1 LEGVTRILDNI
12 FDFPSS
18 DGLGEATAWLC
29 LREEIYISLTMQKAI
44 RSSLAMFQNASW
56 IKGDGDCA
64 WTNRMVLLLAELLSH
79 VFSDGPDSAMTDQ
92 LRGRISDW
100 YLMKPVSFQ
109 PIRFLARDP
118 SAGRHL
124 PDIWM
129 LAAIHA
135 VAIQHYHIAQLVL
148 VVSARTH
155 SSNFVEY
162 LQDHQA
168 VKQQVRHHLLM
179 VVGIATSNPRAQN
192 TWFTAHHCL
201 AVWGRCLRKRGD
213 QQACLAFL
221 QEMQDQT
228 GWRMDRLREKLVRQ
242 WDDEIE

>member
-1 LEGVTRILDNI
+1 
-12 FDFPSS
+12 
-18 DGLGEATAWLC
+18 
-29 LREEIYISLTMQKAI
+29 MQKAI

-56 IKGDGDCA
+56 IKGGSDGA

-79 VFSDGPDSAMTDQ
+79 VFAEEPDSNMTDQ

-118 SAGRHL
+118 SAGRYL
-124 PDIWM
+124 PEIWM
-129 LAAIHA
+129 LASIHA

-148 VVSARTH
+148 TVSARTH

-162 LQDHQA
+162 LQDHKA
-168 VKQQVRHHLLM
+168 VKQQVRHHLLT
-179 VVGIATSNPRAQN
+179 VVGIASSNPRAQN

-201 AVWGRCLRKRGD
+201 AVWGRCLRKHGD

-221 QEMQDQT
+221 QEMQNQT
-228 GWRMDRLREKLVRQ
+228 GWRVGRLKETLSHQ